1 MLPVSSSEG
10 QQGLAFG
17 AFQLIP
23 GERLLLREGI
33 AVRVG
38 SRSLDILVTLISRRG
53 EIVGKDDL
61 VAAVWPDTIVEE
73 SALRVHIST
82 LRKALGDG
90 VGDVRLIANI
100 PGRGYCFVAPVA
112 IVAATTSQT
121 TPPPSVEP
129 IAAERSALRPPP
141 ASVGRIIG
149 RDALIGELG
158 ALLAEQ
164 RLLTIV
170 GPGGMGKTTVAVA
183 VAERVAAEQDWEAA
197 FVDLA
202 PLADPDLAPGAVA
215 SALGL
220 VVRSADPVQEIAQAI
235 QGRRLLLVLDSCE
248 HLIDA
253 AAALVETLLGRA
265 SRVTILATSR
275 EALRAD
281 GEWVHRL
288 QPLAAP
294 PITMTPSATEALGY
308 PAVQMFVER
317 ASAALGG
324 FRLDDAQAPV
334 VAEICRRLD
343 GIALA
348 IELATGRLD
357 TLSIPV
363 LAKSLE
369 NCFQILT
376 RGRRTALPRHQTLR
390 GTIDWSYGILPAGEQ
405 ATLRRL
411 GAFNGPFT
419 LRAAQQIAGDDDA
432 PPHAVED
439 SLLNLVAK
447 SLVAAEL
454 DGGEARYRL
463 FDTTRA
469 YVHEKLDETGEGPCL
484 RRRHAVY
491 YRDLFGLAEAEWET
505 RPTLEWLA
513 DYAGQ
518 LDNLRAALDWAFSDQ
533 GDGAIGVALTVA
545 AVPLWFQLS
554 LVDECLGRVQGALA
568 WLEASPSP
576 DARSRMRLYA
586 MLGWPQMRAITGF
599 PSGAE
604 AWRSALA
611 IAETI
616 GDTDYQARA
625 LWALWTDQVNNGEAA
640 QALAFADR
648 FAALARTDPEA
659 ADPLIAQRV
668 RGWSLLM
675 LGELD
680 EAQANIVAML
690 ERYVPPARR
699 SHVARF
705 QYDQRSTAR
714 ITLARTLWLRGYADQ
729 ALRDVADNLAEVM
742 ASDHTLSVAHV
753 LSDAACFVALWCG
766 DLALA
771 ERYTALLRVH
781 TAAQAL
787 DVWHTYGDCF
797 EGEILLRQGQT
808 AAGLALIRT
817 GVETLR
823 GAGFVCYHTAF
834 LGVLADGLRAAG
846 QWTEAQAVIDE
857 TLALCERT
865 GEGWCLPELLRLSGE
880 IQRDQGLIAEAEQS
894 FLRSLEVAGAQ
905 GALAWELRTTVSLA
919 QAWAEAGRVAGARER
934 LASVIARFSEGFDTA
949 EYRAA
954 NLLLARLNGDVTV

>member
-1 MLPVSSSEG
+1 MVPVFSSED
-10 QQGLAFG
+10 QQGLVFG

-23 GERLLLREGI
+23 GERLLLRDGV

-38 SRSLDILVTLISRRG
+38 SRSLDILVALISRRG

-90 VGDVRLIANI
+90 VGDIRLIANI
-100 PGRGYCFVAPVA
+100 PGRGYCFVAPVTV
-112 IVAATTSQT
+112 ISVASGHTTATGPVEQ
-121 TPPPSVEP
+121 SV
-129 IAAERSALRPPP
+129 AERPTLRRLP
-141 ASVGRIIG
+141 ASVGRVIG
-149 RDALIGELG
+149 RASLVGELG
-158 ALLAEQ
+158 LLLAQQ

-183 VAERVAAEQDWEAA
+183 VAERAAVEQDREVA

-202 PLADPDLAPGAVA
+202 PLADADLAPGAVA

-220 VVRSADPVQEIAQAI
+220 VVRSADPIQEIANAV
-235 QGRRLLLVLDSCE
+235 QGRRILLVLDSCE

-253 AAALVETLLGRA
+253 AATLAESLLGRA
-265 SRVTILATSR
+265 SGVKILATSR

-294 PITMTPSATEALGY
+294 PASMIPTAVEAQHY

-324 FRLDDAQAPV
+324 FELEDAQAPV

-357 TLSIPV
+357 TMSIPV
-363 LAKSLE
+363 LARSLE
-369 NCFQILT
+369 NCFQVLT

-390 GTIDWSYGILPAGEQ
+390 GAIDWSYGILPPREQ

-419 LRAAQQIAGDDDA
+419 LRAAQRVAGEEDA
-432 PPHAVED
+432 PGHAVED
-439 SLLNLVAK
+439 SLLDLVAK

-469 YVHEKLDETGEGPCL
+469 YVHEKLEETGEGACL
-484 RRRHAVY
+484 RRRHATY
-491 YRDLFGLAEAEWET
+491 YRDLFSQAEAEWET
-505 RPTLEWLA
+505 RPTNDWLA

-518 LDNLRAALDWAFSDQ
+518 LDNLRAALDWAFSDE
-533 GDGAIGVALTVA
+533 GDGGIGVALTVA

-568 WLEASPSP
+568 WLEASPQP
-576 DARSRMRLYA
+576 DPRSRMRLYA
-586 MLGWPQMRAITGF
+586 VLGWPQMRAITGF

-611 IAETI
+611 IAEAV
-616 GDTDYQARA
+616 GDTDYQARS
-625 LWALWTDQVNNGEAA
+625 LWALWTDQVNHGEAA
-640 QALAFADR
+640 QALTYADR
-648 FAALARTDPEA
+648 FAALARSRPEA
-659 ADPLIAQRV
+659 ADPLIAQRI

-675 LGELD
+675 LGRLD
-680 EAQANIVAML
+680 EAQADIDGML
-690 ERYVPPARR
+690 KQYVPPARR

-714 ITLARTLWLRGYADQ
+714 ITLARTLWLRGFADQ
-729 ALRDVADNLAEVM
+729 ALGDVADNLAEVM

-766 DLALA
+766 DLILA
-771 ERYTALLRVH
+771 EHYTALLRVH

-797 EGEILLRQGQT
+797 AGEILLRRGQT
-808 AAGLALIRT
+808 AAGLALMRA

-823 GAGFVCYHTAF
+823 SAGFVCYHTAF
-834 LGVLADGLRAAG
+834 LGVLADGLRGAG
-846 QWTEAQAVIDE
+846 QFAEAQAVIDAM
-857 TLALCERT
+857 LALCART
-865 GEGWCLPELLRLSGE
+865 GEAWCLPELLRLSGE
-880 IQRDQGLIAEAEQS
+880 NQRGQGLGAEAEQT
-894 FLRSLEVAGAQ
+894 FLQSLDMAGLQ
-905 GALAWELRTTVSLA
+905 GALAWELRTTTSLA
-919 QAWAEAGRVAGARER
+919 RTWAETGRAAQARQS
-934 LASVIARFSEGFDTA
+934 LSLVLARFSEGFDTA
-949 EYRAA
+949 DYRAA
-954 NLLLARLNGDVTV
+954 SALLAQLGG

>member
-1 MLPVSSSEG
+1 MVSVSSSEG
-10 QQGLAFG
+10 EQGLAFG
-17 AFQLIP
+17 AFQLLP
-23 GERLLLREGI
+23 EERLLLRDG
-33 AVRVG
+33 APVRVG
-38 SRSLDILVTLISRRG
+38 SRSLDILMTLIARRG

-61 VAAVWPDTIVEE
+61 VSAVWPDTIVEE

-90 VGDVRLIANI
+90 VGDVRLIANV
-100 PGRGYCFVAPVA
+100 PGRGYCFVSPVA
-112 IVAATTSQT
+112 VISVSGQTARVA
-121 TPPPSVEP
+121 EP
-129 IAAERSALRPPP
+129 ALAERPTIRRLP
-141 ASVGRIIG
+141 ASVGKIIG
-149 RDALIGELG
+149 RDTLIGELST
-158 ALLAEQ
+158 LLAEQ

-170 GPGGMGKTTVAVA
+170 GPGGMGKTTVALA
-183 VAERVAAEQDWEAA
+183 VAEKVVATQDREVA

-202 PLADPDLAPGAVA
+202 PLADADLAPGAVA

-220 VVRSADPVQEIAQAI
+220 AVRSADPVQEIANAI
-235 QGRRLLLVLDSCE
+235 QGRRFLLVFDSCE
-248 HLIDA
+248 HHVDA
-253 AAALVETLLGRA
+253 AAALAETLLGRA
-265 SRVTILATSR
+265 PGATILATSR
-275 EALRAD
+275 EALRAS

-294 PITMTPSATEALGY
+294 PVGMTPTAEEALGY
-308 PAVQMFVER
+308 PAVQMFAER
-317 ASAALGG
+317 ASATLGG

-357 TLSIPV
+357 TMSIPT
-363 LAKSLE
+363 LARSLE
-369 NCFQILT
+369 NCFQVLT

-390 GTIDWSYGILPAGEQ
+390 GAIDWSYGILPPSEQ

-411 GAFNGPFT
+411 GAFNGAFT
-419 LRAAQQIAGDDDA
+419 LQAAQKVAGEDGTSPDV
-432 PPHAVED
+432 VED
-439 SLLNLVAK
+439 RLLNLIAK

-469 YVHEKLDETGEGPCL
+469 YVQEKLDEASEGPGL
-484 RRRHAVY
+484 RRRHAAY
-491 YRDLFGLAEAEWET
+491 YCDLFGQAEAEWET
-505 RPTLEWLA
+505 RPTVEWLA

-518 LDNLRAALDWAFSDQ
+518 LDNLRAALDWAFSGE
-533 GDGAIGVALTVA
+533 GDGAIGVALTMA

-568 WLEASPSP
+568 WLEASPRP
-576 DARSRMRLYA
+576 DPRSRMRLYA
-586 MLGWPQMRAITGF
+586 VLGWPQMRAITGF

-611 IAETI
+611 IAEEV

-625 LWALWTDQVNNGEAA
+625 LWALWTDRVNNGEAA

-648 FAALARTDPEA
+648 FAALARTCPEA

-675 LGELD
+675 LGQID
-680 EAQANIVAML
+680 EAQANIVSML
-690 ERYVPPARR
+690 HNYVPPAQR

-714 ITLARTLWLRGYADQ
+714 ITLARALWLGGHADQ
-729 ALRDVADNLAEVM
+729 ALRDVADNLAEVV

-797 EGEILLRQGQT
+797 EGEILLRRGQT
-808 AAGLALIRT
+808 AAGLALIRA
-817 GVETLR
+817 GVDKLR
-823 GAGFVCYHTAF
+823 TAGFVCYHTAF
-834 LGVLADGLRAAG
+834 LGVFADGLRSAG
-846 QWTEAQAVIDE
+846 HLSEAEAVIDE
-857 TLALCERT
+857 LLVLCART
-865 GEGWCLPELLRLSGE
+865 GEAWCLPELLRLGGE
-880 IQRDQGLIAEAEQS
+880 IHRDQGLFAEAEQAL
-894 FLRSLEVAGAQ
+894 LRSLEVARAQ
-905 GALAWELRTTVSLA
+905 DALAWELRTTVSLA
-919 QAWAEAGRVAGARER
+919 RTWAELGRVAEARER
-934 LASVIARFSEGFDTA
+934 LTSVMARFSEGFGTID
-949 EYRAA
+949 YRAA
-954 NLLLARLNGDVTV
+954 GDLLARLDD

>member
-1 MLPVSSSEG
+1 MVPVSSSEG

-17 AFQLIP
+17 AFQLLP
-23 GERLLLREGI
+23 DERLLLRDGA

-38 SRSLDILVTLISRRG
+38 SRSLDILMTLIARRG
-53 EIVGKDDL
+53 EIVAKDDL

-90 VGDVRLIANI
+90 VGDVRLIANV

-112 IVAATTSQT
+112 AIPVSGQATR
-121 TPPPSVEP
+121 
-129 IAAERSALRPPP
+129 AAEPVVADRVTVRRLP

-149 RDALIGELG
+149 RGALIDELS

-170 GPGGMGKTTVAVA
+170 GPGGMGKTTVALA
-183 VAERVAAEQDWEAA
+183 VAEAVAAAQDREAA

-202 PLADPDLAPGAVA
+202 PLADADLAAGAVA

-220 VVRSADPVQEIAQAI
+220 AVRSADPVQEIANAI
-235 QGRRLLLVLDSCE
+235 QDRRLLLVFDSCE
-248 HLIDA
+248 HLVDA
-253 AAALVETLLGRA
+253 AAALAEALLSRA
-265 SRVTILATSR
+265 PGVTILATSR
-275 EALRAD
+275 EALRAS
-281 GEWVHRL
+281 GEWIHRL

-294 PITMTPSATEALGY
+294 PAGTILTADEALGY

-317 ASAALGG
+317 ASATLGG

-357 TLSIPV
+357 TMGVPI
-363 LAKSLE
+363 LARSLE
-369 NCFQILT
+369 NCFQVLT

-390 GTIDWSYGILPAGEQ
+390 GAIDWSYGILPPSEQ

-411 GAFNGPFT
+411 GAFNGAFT
-419 LRAAQQIAGDDDA
+419 LQAARKVAG
-432 PPHAVED
+432 ED
-439 SLLNLVAK
+439 GMAAEVIEDRLLNLVAK

-469 YVHEKLDETGEGPCL
+469 YVHEKLDEAAEGPGL
-484 RRRHAVY
+484 RRRHAAY
-491 YRDLFGLAEAEWET
+491 YRDLFGQAEAEWET
-505 RPTLEWLA
+505 RPTIEWLA

-518 LDNLRAALDWAFSDQ
+518 LDNLRAALDWAFSGE

-568 WLEASPSP
+568 WLEASPRP
-576 DARSRMRLYA
+576 DPRSRMRLYA
-586 MLGWPQMRAITGF
+586 VLGWPQMRAITGF

-611 IAETI
+611 IAEDV

-625 LWALWTDQVNNGEAA
+625 LWALWTDRVNNGQAA
-640 QALAFADR
+640 QALAFAVR
-648 FAALARTDPEA
+648 FAALAKACPEA

-675 LGELD
+675 LGRLD
-680 EAQANIVAML
+680 EAQADIAAML
-690 ERYVPPARR
+690 HSYVPPAQR

-714 ITLARTLWLRGYADQ
+714 ITLARALWLRGCADQ
-729 ALRDVADNLAEVM
+729 ALRDVAGNLAEVM

-766 DLALA
+766 DLDLA

-797 EGEILLRQGQT
+797 EGEVLLRRGE
-808 AAGLALIRT
+808 AEAGLALIRA
-817 GVETLR
+817 GVDRLR
-823 GAGFVCYHTAF
+823 SAGFVCYHTAF
-834 LGVLADGLRAAG
+834 LGVLADGLRRLG
-846 QWTEAQAVIDE
+846 RLPEARAVIDE
-857 TLALCERT
+857 MLALCART
-865 GEGWCLPELLRLSGE
+865 GEAWCLPELLRLSGE
-880 IQRDQGLIAEAEQS
+880 IHHDEGSPAEAERL
-894 FLRSLEVAGAQ
+894 FLRSLDVADAQ
-905 GALAWELRTTVSLA
+905 GALAWALRTTVSLA
-919 QAWAEAGRVAGARER
+919 RTLVELGRVAEARER
-934 LASVIARFSEGFDTA
+934 LTLVMARFSEGFGAVD
-949 EYRAA
+949 YRAA
-954 NLLLARLNGDVTV
+954 DDLLTRLGD